1 MKLNLKRKE
10 RYNPDSVSNNNNR
23 IINISRCINS
33 HANRA
38 KWNINTSTK
47 FKNNK

>member
-23 IINISRCINS
+23 IVNISRSFNCDV
-33 HANRA
+33 NRT
-38 KWNINTSTK
+38 KWNTNSSTK
-47 FKNNK
+47 CKNNK